1 MALIQVTPETL
12 RGKASEVRRHRSEH
26 EQTMQ
31 RLSQL
36 IFGLNEV
43 WRGEAQDAFV
53 ERFRSMESTFR
64 NFSEMLEGYAKLMD
78 TSANALESTDQ
89 QLKSSMN
96 SFG

>member
-12 RGKASEVRRHRSEH
+12 ISKATNVRRHRGEH

-31 RLSQL
+31 QLSQL
-36 IFGLNEV
+36 IFSLNEI

-64 NFSEMLEGYAKLMD
+64 NFSEMLEGYAQLMD
-78 TSANALESTDQ
+78 TAANQLQSTDQ
-89 QLKSSMN
+89 QLRGTMN